1 MGIIEKKLEELGVT
15 LPETPKPVAAYL
27 PSVRFGENLVYV
39 SGQDCRKNG
48 ELLHEGKLGNTLT
61 VEQGKACARQ

>member
-39 SGQDCRKNG
+39 SGQD
-48 ELLHEGKLGNTLT
+48 
-61 VEQGKACARQ
+61 